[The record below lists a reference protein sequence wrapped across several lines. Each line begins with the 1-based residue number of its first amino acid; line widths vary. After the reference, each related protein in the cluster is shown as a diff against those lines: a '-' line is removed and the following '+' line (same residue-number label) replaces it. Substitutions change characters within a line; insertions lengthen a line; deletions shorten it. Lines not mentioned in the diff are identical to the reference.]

1 MSLARYLASLL
12 NSSGQVPDA
21 KLVALTASKLS
32 GQVPDAN
39 APSGSVIQVVQ
50 ASAGSASYTN
60 YASYATFI
68 SGSITTTVAN
78 SRILVTMNIPYYCA
92 GNGSAWAT
100 SFYVVLM
107 ENSVLA
113 SSYEHPGAQSQS
125 EFAQVIH
132 TSYLSGSR
140 SIGTYNFEG
149 RSRGTA
155 GAGTYTLARTVD
167 GNVGFVRML
176 MMEIAP

>member
-1 MSLARYLASLL
+1 MSLARYLANLL

-39 APSGSVIQVVQ
+39 APSGSVIQVVE
-50 ASAGSASYTN
+50 ASVGSASYTN

-92 GNGSAWAT
+92 GSGTWST
-100 SFYVVLM
+100 SFYVRLL
-107 ENSVLA
+107 ENSVVA
-113 SSYEHPGAQSQS
+113 SAYEHPGPNAQS
-125 EFAQVIH
+125 EFAQVVH
-132 TSYLSGSR
+132 TSYLSGAK
-140 SIGTYNFEG
+140 SIGTYTFEG
-149 RSRGTA
+149 QSRGTS
-155 GAGTYTLARTVD
+155 GSGTYTLARTVTGD
-167 GNVGFVRML
+167 ACSVRML